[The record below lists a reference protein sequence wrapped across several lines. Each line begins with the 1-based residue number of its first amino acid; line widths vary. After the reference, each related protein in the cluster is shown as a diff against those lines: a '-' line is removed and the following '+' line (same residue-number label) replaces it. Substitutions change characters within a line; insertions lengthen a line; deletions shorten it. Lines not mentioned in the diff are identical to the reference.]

1 MQGSIRSNL
10 IVAVHCT
17 AEGTDKAF
25 AEANLTTLNDQ

>member
-10 IVAVHCT
+10 IVAGHCT